1 MKNRTYLESSSF
13 FLRALIA
20 LSCVYYFTGCTN
32 NSGAGSADVASQTFG
47 LKLNIIEGD
56 QQTAAPGRLF
66 SKPLTVQVTNVLGE
80 PVAGVNVLFA
90 LESGT
95 GFYITPSTVKTSM
108 SGFASIEVKGPDVY
122 DQPAKI
128 SAKIENTSIVGEFNV
143 GTNANNPSLHFEIE
157 TTYGNEV
164 TAGKPF
170 GYIIRVINANGKIED
185 VNDTITTQW
194 TVNTDSSWGGQAP
207 TNVFTSYTCVFKQGE
222 CRTEENI
229 VLTNS
234 RKPTVIFMGDGN
246 NTGFDDVF
254 SYELKVKPDVLS
266 KMIITVGTG
275 GPDAGAIALN
285 DKLVTTDD
293 APMILA
299 AAMVDKV
306 GNYISDGGEVTW
318 NGKNEDN
325 TANTI
330 IADSLSPKS
339 GATTSFTPTKTV
351 PHPDYAFITADSAR
365 YPQAKSGKITID
377 PGAPF
382 RLRILTSNA
391 STIQTA
397 GVPFGLTVEA
407 LDKKNNLI
415 GNNFSGAGFDGQKYL
430 RFTTSNY
437 SNGNIPTAGEIPWFG
452 LNNTLDVELTSGV
465 NCAIPPCYYPDGT
478 SGKQFYDFL
487 QSFHFSKGRTSSLSS
502 FYSVFFFEA
511 NTDPIINVTNIA
523 TGDFPAITG
532 SLQLHINSGAP
543 HHIMVRN
550 ADGPNSMSLC
560 QGGFSSAPNGS
571 LRYSN
576 VLSFIRDRG
585 QSSPLDSHCDG
596 LHFIVGGPTEKIYY
610 ALEDIAGNFIENIN
624 PKIDPDSSSDFIES
638 KFLPTTATLHFMSES
653 STVAG
658 DGVLAVTAA
667 TGFAYKSFL
676 IVNISAGSFDH
687 YNFAAKA
694 EGSKYMPTGQLL
706 AGLNFRLFLVPVDEY
721 GNMLS
726 GGAESVPF
734 TDSFSIST
742 TTTGPLIAGGT
753 INPIIPSSVLAN
765 HVFTWNPSGRGGYEY
780 GTEALNIPNVAT
792 GTVTFSVINAGAASS
807 PKTADLVL
815 KMVPGSIDELQLRT
829 DPLDANSDKVG
840 QAMNFS
846 IDSTPSLYLV
856 GFDNFGNQGVDVLGK
871 WKAINPVPSDCINYS
886 TDPASSIF
894 FVPNK
899 PCSIEKIE
907 LTYVSSTGTLTVST
921 GSVTIT
927 AGDLDHFD
935 FEYPPGPKVAGTT
948 FNAKIIAHDKKHN
961 KLSTSGYQPLSID
974 IRNSEHTVAFSGSY
988 FASYPTAGSFLF
1000 TNGETDNL
1008 PFTLYNSAFS
1018 PLIHVEGN
1026 LNGSTLRS
1034 GLTTAGSIVITSDT
1048 LESLTLSL
1056 GNNQISRQ
1064 IVAGGTATF
1073 SVSATDHW
1081 GNVITSGSAAN
1092 LNIKFNLTNGSLNP
1106 VQDIVAT
1113 NLASAS
1119 SVSGT
1124 NNTEVTGRLVN
1135 GNAQILV
1142 TSTKAGV
1149 MTASADSDNDLPIN
1163 ASQNLVESLTILPD
1177 STIMGLRWRTP
1188 PTNSYTVNL
1197 LSSFNTF
1204 SAEVFDKFSNTITT
1218 AKFSDNYQ
1226 VEVALTQG
1234 SSPLFLGTKTK
1245 TIDNGFVVFDDLKYY
1260 KTESISF
1267 NTRLVTT
1274 PSLSGINSLD
1284 TTMTVFP
1291 GNQRSTIVVMPNQAL
1306 NQGVTSA
1313 TAAIT
1318 GSPFIDGTSIRPS
1331 NGSFPIQVYIVDEAF
1346 NVVPGYTNL
1355 VTITTSGTT
1364 DPHLAVSGP
1373 SNLNSGAATDFTIT
1387 ARRQGDHRLVA
1398 NAGMA
1403 AQLSSQFTVTPT
1415 AETKLI
1421 ALLPG
1426 QSLSEGAPDFATAAS
1441 GTISTI
1447 NAGTAF
1453 PVTLYSVDDQF
1464 NKITSNNTTV
1474 GSLSAVNDA
1483 FAINP
1488 AAGTLVSGTKTLSM
1502 TNKTSGTNK
1511 SINLTSTTPAL
1522 ANVSSS
1528 TYTVSGGSA
1537 TKCLVLLPEQTPVP
1551 GNATITGTPTS
1562 KLACGSISLK
1572 AYAVDDYYNTDTNN
1586 NNSFILTT
1594 TDQGDTD
1601 PGTLSFSAGTLNM
1614 SYKPVTATNN
1624 SFSLSCTG
1632 LTTAT
1637 APTLTVTLGTGK
1649 ILTPYFSSLQT
1660 FDYSHGHLTQ
1670 GTALTALSSNQLN
1683 AGTAYPVTVV
1693 ATDQCY
1699 NKITDGSTTVTL
1711 TTTGSNYLITS
1722 AASHVLS
1729 AGTTTFN
1736 ITHYKAFTNRQ
1747 ITTTDTSTY
1756 VNNPSDS
1763 FDIIAG
1769 PAARL
1774 VTVMPGEIFVA
1785 GQADQNAAASGTP
1798 LTQTAGS
1805 SGNNYPYKVKVYST
1819 DDYFNLL
1826 TTDNSQITLNPS
1838 SGISYVSSGT
1848 VSLSSGSAEFTI
1860 YNTVN
1865 SGSFTLKPITVSG
1878 TTYGS
1883 TEDSE
1888 AFEVFA
1894 ELNAPTGFTLQD
1906 PTTSSS
1912 THIKTTSVKAN
1923 FGGAA
1928 NATSWCIS
1936 SGTQATT
1943 PSAGTNGKTS
1953 CANNILTSGGTSWY
1967 TTSNPSGG
1975 TFTVTGGTG
1984 LKTLYLWVA
1993 DAANNVYAGTISSN
2007 IIYDNVAPNAPAFT
2021 ISSGSFTNDGLLT
2034 VNISS
2039 GTVDTEAWCFLE
2051 VAGGGAAPSTPT
2063 FNTCSGSDGWR
2074 GPSAPTT
2081 VTASGSLGARKI
2093 YLYAKDAAGNISNAS
2108 TPASF
2113 TYDNTAP
2120 SGFNITGVK
2129 GGTDIVADGWLGTT
2143 TTPTVVWQS
2152 SVEPTTDITYTI
2164 DITGS
2169 TCSTGTFVETQITS
2183 PKASDTSHELV
2194 KQLTGCNLTAGS
2206 TYNINITAKD
2216 QANNSVNASNNSFQF
2231 KVDNSYSSGSFSVAG
2246 ALSSDGGDVQLDNYL
2261 KSGNQV
2267 KAAWTQSTI
2276 SDSLS
2281 PFKHY
2286 AVSILNNS
2294 NSVVCAEQNITD
2306 ISVVQ
2311 YDFADCALNNGQT
2324 YKIKVDAYDTAGNTQ
2339 AATGSPFPFTVS
2351 TSASYLTLSLITT
2364 GTLQAGTLFQVQVVA
2379 FKPDGSVDA
2388 NFAGGNVNYSSNA
2401 SNGASTCSQS
2411 GAALLPEFDP
2421 LANNN
2426 LNFTSG
2432 TAILGVTLKKSEG
2445 PVTLTANVNV
2455 GSGSISGTIG
2465 SLNIFANTAACN
2477 KITNANSSP
2486 ALLSGTTGTLNFNGG
2501 NSYTLGLGAFDSWG
2515 NYIGLT
2521 SGTWTGTS
2529 QLVEAPTPSVGSI
2542 TVITASDAGS
2552 GAISVSGSS
2561 DTVNFNIS
2569 VGSLFYG
2576 TTTTDYDGN
2585 HLLSNSTYKRIF
2597 YYDTTLDTSNSWR
2610 GSSSKTWY
2618 SGGLS
2623 STRGSRPDFPLKVI
2637 LVATD
2642 NSLDLIDDTNQRL
2655 FMRFEVNTNYA
2666 LNLDLGVI
2674 QDLAAREGKIFVAM
2688 QDSTN
2693 HRGGVVILDFK
2704 NDKIYQITDT
2714 VKIATPVNGFRDRN
2728 GNQNWTISTD
2738 YPTFDFNEEV
2748 WTIHANHIGSEDYL
2762 AIGTQTQAYVLKT
2775 SNTSALDKF
2784 NGSLTAVKNIKL
2796 AGNSLLYYST
2806 NNVGLHR
2813 TNLSSIINNS
2823 SNETFSSDYSYTT
2836 TTGTSGL
2843 AELPTANL
2851 NSLSIAENAYATGP
2865 NHILLLGSARGLTSI
2880 KENTSNDSLAS
2891 SVHFSYDGTSRPNY
2905 SGANNG
2911 VVFDSTNSYL
2921 TAAGTGSI
2929 TNALTVEFW
2938 FKPDSASTTGT
2949 STLLLKGTSG
2959 ADGSFGIDMNRAADG
2974 KLAFWIKHNTDHS
2987 TYQVKTNST
2996 LAAGVWHHVAGVV
3009 DSGVMKLYLDGLVQ
3023 TTTATLPDNNFDADD
3038 GTLYVGS
3045 NGTDEGYK
3053 GAIDELRI
3061 SNAAVRS
3068 GASFAVPTS
3077 ELNSTGNTVY
3087 LFHFN
3092 ETVGKTATATPGSN
3106 ATLNNGAWFAKFLL
3120 AGSDNNVLKVA
3131 ADNNSTTLTVA
3142 EVLTSTAWNEIR
3154 DLQSTNASKITF
3166 QPMVNFIDMLFYHRT
3181 SVTTK
3186 DLIFIDPGQNKL
3198 LLQIK

>member
-1 MKNRTYLESSSF
+1 MRRKNGTYLEPSSF
-13 FLRALIA
+13 FLRAIVA
-20 LSCVYYFTGCTN
+20 FSCLYYFVGCTS

-47 LKLNIIEGD
+47 LKLTIIDGD

-66 SKPLTVQVTNVLGE
+66 SKPLTVQVTNILGE
-80 PVAGVNVLFA
+80 PVTGLNVLFA
-90 LESGT
+90 IESGT

-122 DQPAKI
+122 NQSAKI
-128 SAKIENTSIVGEFNV
+128 SAKIENTSIAGEFNI

-157 TTYGNEV
+157 TTYGKEV

-170 GYIIRVINANGKIED
+170 GYIVRVINAEGKIED

-194 TVNTDSSWGGQAP
+194 TVNTDSSWGGLAAS
-207 TNVFTSYTCVFKQGE
+207 NVFTSYTCAFSHGV
-222 CRTEENI
+222 CLTRDDV
-229 VLTNS
+229 VLTDS
-234 RKPTVIFMGDGN
+234 RKPTIIFMGDGN

-254 SYELKVKPDVLS
+254 SYELKVKSDVLN
-266 KMIITVGTG
+266 KMIITVGSG
-275 GPDAGAIALN
+275 GPSGGAVALN
-285 DKLVTTDD
+285 DKLLTTDD

-299 AAMVDKV
+299 AAMVDRS

-318 NGKNEDN
+318 NSKNNDN

-330 IADSLSPKS
+330 IADYLSPKS
-339 GATTSFTPTKTV
+339 GATTTFTPTKTV
-351 PHPDYAFITADSAR
+351 AHPDYAFITADSTQ

-397 GVPFGLTVEA
+397 GIPFGLTVQA

-415 GNNFSGAGFDGQKYL
+415 GNNFSGAGFDGQKFL

-437 SNGNIPTAGEIPWFG
+437 TNGKIPTAGEIPWFG
-452 LNNTLDVELTSGV
+452 LNSTLDVELTSGV
-465 NCAIPPCYYPDGT
+465 NCATPPCYYPDSNAGNE
-478 SGKQFYDFL
+478 FYDFV
-487 QSFHFSKGRTSSLSS
+487 QSFHFSKGQTSSLSS

-532 SLQLHINSGAP
+532 SLQLHINAGTP

-550 ADGPNSMSLC
+550 ADGPDSTSLC
-560 QGGFSSAPNGS
+560 QGGFSSSPGGN
-571 LRYSN
+571 LKYSN
-576 VLSFIRDRG
+576 VGSFIKNLG
-585 QSSPLDSHCDG
+585 QNSTSTYAACEG
-596 LHFIVGGPTEKIYY
+596 LRFVAGGPTTKIYY

-624 PKIDPDSSSDFIES
+624 TKIDDSGSSDFIQS
-638 KFLPTTATLHFMSES
+638 KFTPSTTTLHYMSES
-653 STVAG
+653 STNAG
-658 DGVLAVTAA
+658 DGLLVVTA
-667 TGFAYKSFL
+667 TSGFAYKSIFG
-676 IVNISAGSFDH
+676 VNISAGSFDH
-687 YNFAAKA
+687 YQFTATALANVAF
-694 EGSKYMPTGQLL
+694 PNGQLP
-706 AGLNFRLFLVPVDEY
+706 AGTDFRLLLRPVDQYNNLLSNGSDLVPFV
-721 GNMLS
+721 
-726 GGAESVPF
+726 ESF
-734 TDSFSIST
+734 RILT
-742 TTTGPLIAGGT
+742 TTSGSLIPGNS
-753 INPIIPSSVLAN
+753 INPIIPSNALTN
-765 HVFTWNPSGRGGYEY
+765 YIFTWSSQYKRYEY
-780 GTEALNIPNVAT
+780 GTETLNIPNVAT
-792 GTVTFSVINAGAASS
+792 GTVTFSVTDAGTASS
-807 PKTADLVL
+807 PKTPDLVL
-815 KMVPGSIDELQLRT
+815 KVVPGSIDVLELRT
-829 DPLDANSDKVG
+829 DPLNSSTNKVG
-840 QAMNFS
+840 QAMSFS
-846 IDSTPSLYLV
+846 VDSTPSLYLV
-856 GFDNFGNQGVDVLGK
+856 GFDNFNNQGVDVLGK

-886 TDPASSIF
+886 TDSASSIF
-894 FVPNK
+894 IVPNK
-899 PCSIEKIE
+899 PCSIERIE
-907 LTYVSSTGTLTVST
+907 LTYTTTTATLTVST
-921 GSVTIT
+921 GSVTVT
-927 AGDLDHFD
+927 AGAFDHFEI
-935 FEYPPGPKVAGTT
+935 EYPPGPKVAGTQ
-948 FNAKIIAHDKKHN
+948 FNAKIIAHDRKHN
-961 KLSTSGYQPLSID
+961 QLSTNGYQPVEISVHD
-974 IRNSEHTVAFSGSY
+974 SEHTVAFSGSY
-988 FASYPTAGSFLF
+988 FATYPTSGTFMF
-1000 TNGETDNL
+1000 TNGETAYL
-1008 PFTLYNSAFS
+1008 PFTLYNAAQLPRIQVTGELDGSS
-1018 PLIHVEGN
+1018 TRVGN
-1026 LNGSTLRS
+1026 
-1034 GLTTAGSIVITSDT
+1034 TTIGSIVITSDT
-1048 LESLTLSL
+1048 LESLTIRM
-1056 GNNQISRQ
+1056 GNNPNDRQ

-1073 SVSATDHW
+1073 VVSATDHW
-1081 GNVITSGSAAN
+1081 GNTITSGSAAN
-1092 LNIKFNLTNGSLNP
+1092 LNIIFNLTNTALNP
-1106 VQDIVAT
+1106 AQDIVST

-1119 SVSGT
+1119 SVAGA
-1124 NNTEVTGRLVN
+1124 NNTMLTGRLVN
-1135 GNAQILV
+1135 GVAQINV
-1142 TSTKAGV
+1142 TSTKAGI
-1149 MTASADSDNDLPIN
+1149 MTAAADSYNDLPIDV
-1163 ASQNLVESLTILPD
+1163 SQNLIDSLTVLPD
-1177 STIMGLRWRTP
+1177 SEIMGLRWRTAP
-1188 PTNSYTVNL
+1188 QNSYTVNL
-1197 LSSFNTF
+1197 LSPINTF
-1204 SAEVFDKFSNTITT
+1204 SAEIYDKFGNTITT
-1218 AKFSDNYQ
+1218 AKLSDGYQ
-1226 VEVALTQG
+1226 VEVVLTQG
-1234 SSPLFLGTKTK
+1234 SNPLFLGTKTK
-1245 TIDNGFVVFDDLKYY
+1245 TIDDGFVDFDDLKYY
-1260 KTESISF
+1260 KTGTIGFS
-1267 NTRLVTT
+1267 TRLVST
-1274 PSLSGINSLD
+1274 P
-1284 TTMTVFP
+1284 TMALNHTMDIYP
-1291 GNQRSTIVVMPNQAL
+1291 GSVKSTIVVMPYQTL

-1313 TAAIT
+1313 TVAIT
-1318 GSPFIDGTSIRPS
+1318 GSPFSGGSTITS
-1331 NGSFPIQVYIVDEAF
+1331 NGSFPITAYVVDEAF
-1346 NVVPGYTNL
+1346 NIDPLFSNS

-1364 DPHLAVSGP
+1364 DPHLMTVGP
-1373 SNLNSGAATDFTIT
+1373 TQLTSGAATFWVT
-1387 ARRQGDHRLVA
+1387 ARRQGSHRLVA
-1398 NAGMA
+1398 NAGFI
-1403 AQLSSQFTVTPT
+1403 AQPSSQFTVTPT
-1415 AETKLI
+1415 AESKLI

-1426 QSLSEGAPDFATAAS
+1426 QSLSEGALDFASAVS
-1441 GTISTI
+1441 GTINTI
-1447 NAGTAF
+1447 NAGTPFA
-1453 PVTLYSVDDQF
+1453 VTLYSVDNQF
-1464 NKITSNNTTV
+1464 NKITSDNTTV

-1483 FAINP
+1483 YAINP
-1488 AAGTLVSGTKTLSM
+1488 TAGTLVSGTETLMM
-1502 TNKTSGTNK
+1502 TNKISGANK
-1511 SINLTSTTPAL
+1511 SINLTSSPAL
-1522 ANVSSS
+1522 INVSSS
-1528 TYTVSGGSA
+1528 TYTVSGGA
-1537 TKCLVLLPEQTPVP
+1537 VTKCLVLLPGQTPVP
-1551 GNATITGTPTS
+1551 GSATIAGSVTS
-1562 KLACGSISLK
+1562 KPACSSINLK
-1572 AYAVDDYYNTDTNN
+1572 AYAVDNFYNTDTNYN
-1586 NNSFILTT
+1586 NTFTLTSA
-1594 TDQGDTD
+1594 DQGATD
-1601 PGTLSFSAGTLNM
+1601 PGTLNFSSGTLNI
-1614 SYKPVTATNN
+1614 SYTPATATTG
-1624 SFSLSCTG
+1624 SFSLSCAG
-1632 LTTAT
+1632 LTPINPSTF
-1637 APTLTVTLGTGK
+1637 TVTLGTGK

-1660 FDYSHGHLTQ
+1660 FNYNHGHLNQ
-1670 GTALTALSSNQLN
+1670 AAALTALGGSNQFN

-1693 ATDQCY
+1693 STDQCY

-1722 AASHVLS
+1722 SASHVLS

-1736 ITHYKAFTNRQ
+1736 ITHYKAFTSRQ
-1747 ITTTDTSTY
+1747 INTTDTSTY

-1774 VTVMPGEIFVA
+1774 VTVMPGETFIA
-1785 GQADQNAAASGTP
+1785 GQANQIAAASGTP

-1805 SGNNYPYKVKVYST
+1805 VGNNYPYKVKVYST
-1819 DDYFNLL
+1819 DAYFNLL
-1826 TTDNSQITLNPS
+1826 TTDTSPVTLNPS
-1838 SGISYVSSGT
+1838 SGISFVSGGT
-1848 VSLSSGSAEFTI
+1848 LPLSSGSVEFTI
-1860 YNTVN
+1860 YNTAS
-1865 SGSFTLKPITVSG
+1865 SGSFTLNPYTVSG
-1878 TTYGS
+1878 ATYSS
-1883 TEDSE
+1883 TEASE
-1888 AFEVFA
+1888 SFA
-1894 ELNAPTGFTLQD
+1894 VLSELSTPTGFTLQD
-1906 PTTSSS
+1906 PVTSSS
-1912 THIKTTSVKAN
+1912 SHIKTTSVKAS

-1928 NATSWCIS
+1928 AATSWCIS
-1936 SGTQATT
+1936 SGTQSTA

-1993 DAANNVYAGTISSN
+1993 DAANNVYAGTVSST
-2007 IIYDNVAPNAPAFT
+2007 IIYDNVAPSQPAFT
-2021 ISSGSFTNDGLLT
+2021 ISSGSFTSSGSLT

-2039 GTVDTEAWCFLE
+2039 GTVDTEDWCFLE
-2051 VAGGGAAPSTPT
+2051 VTSGSAAPSAPT
-2063 FNTCSGSDGWR
+2063 FNTCSGFNGWR
-2074 GPSAPTT
+2074 GTNPPST
-2081 VTASGSLGARKI
+2081 VTASGTLGARQI
-2093 YLYAKDAAGNISNAS
+2093 YLYAKDAAGNISGAS
-2108 TPASF
+2108 TPSTF
-2113 TYDNTAP
+2113 TFDSTQP
-2120 SGFNITGVK
+2120 SAFTITGVK
-2129 GGTDIVADGWLGTT
+2129 GGTDTIADDWLGTT

-2152 SVEPTTDITYTI
+2152 SVEPTTDVTYTI
-2164 DITGS
+2164 DVTGA
-2169 TCSTGTFVETQITS
+2169 TCSTGTLVETQTTASSITHQLS
-2183 PKASDTSHELV
+2183 KT
-2194 KQLTGCNLTAGS
+2194 LTGCTLVAGS

-2216 QANNSVNASNNSFQF
+2216 QANNTMSATNNGSVPFQ
-2231 KVDNSYSSGSFSVAG
+2231 VDTSYSSGSFAVAG

-2261 KSGNQV
+2261 KSGNKV
-2267 KAAWTQSTI
+2267 IAVWTQSTI

-2286 AVSILNNS
+2286 AVSILNSS
-2294 NSVVCAEQNITD
+2294 NSVVCAEQNRTD

-2796 AGNSLLYYST
+2796 AGNSLLYYSA

-2974 KLAFWIKHNTDHS
+2974 KLAFWLKHNTDHS

-3131 ADNNSTTLTVA
+3131 ADNNGTTSTVA
-3142 EVLTSTAWNEIR
+3142 EVLTATAWNEIGS
-3154 DLQSTNASKITF
+3154 LQGNANKNSSQIGNSF
-3166 QPMVNFIDMLFYHRT
+3166 SDMLFYHRT